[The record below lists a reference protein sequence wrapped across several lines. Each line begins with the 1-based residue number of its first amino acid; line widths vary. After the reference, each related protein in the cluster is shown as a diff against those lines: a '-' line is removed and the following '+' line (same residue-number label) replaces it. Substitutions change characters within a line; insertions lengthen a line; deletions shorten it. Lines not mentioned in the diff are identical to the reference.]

1 MTMKR
6 RDKVFMEFDYII
18 VGAGTAGSV
27 LAARLSEDGSNTV
40 LVLEA
45 GKADRSILIHV
56 PLGFGRINQKRYF
69 DWGYNSEPEPNLGG
83 RVVALPRGKVLG
95 GTSSINGMV
104 FVRGHREDFD
114 RWARKG
120 ATGWSWEDVLPYF
133 RKLESWA
140 GERSDCRGTD
150 GPVQVRENT
159 YQDPLNAAF
168 VEALPAYGLPRNPDY
183 NSGELRGFAPAQ
195 QTLRGGRRASAAVAY
210 LKPSLSRPNLK
221 LESGALVEKLTIE
234 EGRATGLVYRKGG
247 NVNTVRARREIILAG
262 GAYNSPQLLMLSGI
276 GPAAELAA
284 HGISPLVDLPE
295 VGRNLQDHPVVLVEY
310 ERLDEG
316 PFMRDSRW
324 DRAILNGLAAYLAGK
339 GPAINV
345 PSSGIGFVHLDPE
358 SAVPDVQYLFRP
370 ISRLARPWFPL
381 IAARGPNRFGC
392 SIILL
397 HPESH
402 GRVWLASPDP
412 VASLRIAPNFL
423 ASPNDR
429 RLLREAIRLGRR
441 ILADRAFDRSRGAEV
456 LPGEGTV
463 TDEALDRYLEQNV
476 STAHHPI
483 GTCRMGSDGASVVD
497 PSLRVRGVER
507 LRVVDASVMPDLT
520 SGNTNAPTLMIAEK
534 AADMI
539 RSGQ

>member
-1 MTMKR
+1 MGRTEA
-6 RDKVFMEFDYII
+6 FMEFDYII

-27 LAARLSEDGSNTV
+27 LAARLTEDPNTSV

-114 RWARKG
+114 RWARNG
-120 ATGWSWEDVLPYF
+120 ATGWSYEDVLPYF
-133 RKLESWA
+133 RKLENWA
-140 GERSDCRGTD
+140 GERAECRGAD
-150 GPVQVRENT
+150 GPLDVRENA

-168 VEALPAYGLPRNPDY
+168 AEALPAYGLPRNPDY
-183 NSGELRGFAPAQ
+183 NRGDMRGFAPLQ

-210 LKPSLSRPNLK
+210 LKPSLKRPNLK
-221 LESGALVEKLTIE
+221 LESGALVERLTIE
-234 EGRATGLVYRKGG
+234 EGRATGLIYRRGG
-247 NVNTVRARREIILAG
+247 NLHTVRARREVILAG
-262 GAYNSPQLLMLSGI
+262 GAYNSPQLLMLNGI
-276 GPAAELAA
+276 GPAVELAA
-284 HGISPLVDLPE
+284 HGIAPLLDLPA
-295 VGRNLQDHPVVLVEY
+295 VGRNLQDHPVVLLEY
-310 ERLDEG
+310 DRLDEG
-316 PFMRDSRW
+316 PFMRASRW

-339 GPAINV
+339 GSATNV
-345 PSSGIGFVHLDPE
+345 PSSGLGFVHLDPE
-358 SAVPDVQYLFRP
+358 SPVPEVQYLFRP

-381 IAARGPNRFGC
+381 IAAQGPNRFGC

-397 HPESH
+397 HPQSR
-402 GRVWLASPDP
+402 GSVTLKSPDP
-412 VASLRIAPNFL
+412 AASVRIVPNFL
-423 ASPNDR
+423 GSENDR
-429 RLLREAIRLGRR
+429 RLLRGAIRLGRR
-441 ILADRAFDRSRGAEV
+441 ILADKAFEKSRGAEI
-456 LPGEGTV
+456 LPGDSAV
-463 TDEALDRYLEQNV
+463 TDEALDRYLEQYV
-476 STAHHPI
+476 STAHHPV
-483 GTCRMGSDGASVVD
+483 GTCRMGSDADSVVD
-497 PSLRVRGVER
+497 ASLRVRGVDR

-539 RSGQ
+539 RSGK

>member
-397 HPESH
+397 HPESR